1 MKPKTIFTAILL
13 LCSITFV
20 QAQSK
25 DILAKSAMLNADE
38 AYSNGNYSK
47 CLTYLN
53 DVVTNLGK
61 TNSRVQYLKVKAIM
75 GLGSS
80 DQFNKVIWLK
90 ADTAIKQFFEVTT
103 ENSYAPEKYDEM
115 LMAVGKLKEYIA
127 AIEKDE
133 QLDEQRFKSIER
145 GTFTDSRDGK
155 TYKTVKIHTQVWM
168 AENLAFKTD
177 KGCWAYDDNQNNVAI
192 YGYLYDWETAKQVC
206 PTGWHLPSDAEWTQ
220 LTTYLGGEG
229 VAGGKLKETGT
240 AHWKSP
246 NTGATNAS
254 GFTAVPAGY
263 RSGSGAFYG
272 IGYDGDWWSSSED
285 DTDGAWCRSL
295 SYDSGGVG
303 RSDGHESN
311 GFSVRC
317 VRDL

>member
-1 MKPKTIFTAILL
+1 MKLQTVFTTILL
-13 LCSITFV
+13 LCSSMVIH
-20 QAQSK
+20 AQSK

-38 AYSNGNYSK
+38 AYGNKNYEE
-47 CLTYLN
+47 CLAFLN
-53 DVVTNLGK
+53 DAALNLGK
-61 TNSRVQYLKVKAIM
+61 TNSRIQYLKVKALM
-75 GLGSS
+75 ALGNS
-80 DQFNKVIWLK
+80 DKNNKTLWLQ
-90 ADTAIKQFFEVTT
+90 ADTALNKFFQVTP
-103 ENSYAPEKYDEM
+103 ENGYDQEKYDEM
-115 LMAVGKLKEYIA
+115 LMAVGKIKKCIAEVEKE
-127 AIEKDE
+127 E
-133 QLDEQRFKSIER
+133 QKFKSIER

-155 TYKTVKIHTQVWM
+155 TYKTVKIGTQVWM
-168 AENLAFKTD
+168 AENLSYKTD
-177 KGCWAYDDNQNNVAI
+177 NGCWAYNDDQSNVSI
-192 YGYLYDWETAKQVC
+192 YGYLYNWETAKQVC
-206 PTGWHLPSDAEWTQ
+206 PSGWHLPSDAEWTQ